1 VRLGLGSGLVLE
13 LGLGLGL
20 GMGLGI
26 GLGLWVSDST
36 YAMCGAIT
44 KETHK
49 CYPQIVVFAVFRL
62 MLLTS

>member
-1 VRLGLGSGLVLE
+1 
-13 LGLGLGL
+13 
-20 GMGLGI
+20 MGLGI